1 MNSLSKFLSALGVAT
16 LVLLLD
22 SCPGASPYGETPYQP
37 DSSGLPEAE
46 GAWEEV
52 LQKDPA
58 YPDNVY
64 LTELIEFHP
73 GKVGDAR
80 RVYTPDY
87 YDPDGLPLRNRGA
100 LGPPE
105 GSYPATYSNSEATMT
120 VLGSGGWGVW
130 RFDPDYRIVDRE
142 GADFITFA
150 NHNVLGGDPDGS
162 WNELGRVY
170 VSADGTEWYENGA
183 VHFTVHPDSGTA
195 NSGYDWDAVRGL
207 HGNTHAWA
215 NFRKEIRAE
224 EIDPATGLYID
235 AVGTDGSTATVSRY
249 FTPDD
254 PYLGGD
260 RFDLADFVLVGSD
273 PPIKWDSENMKMSY
287 LKIVDDPA
295 ILDGQDWNPDW
306 MTGARLMAALGINV
320 EAAGTRP

>member
-1 MNSLSKFLSALGVAT
+1 MYYGEWVFHLLQYRHTEIVYEFSFQVPIGLGGGDPGVAPRF
-16 LVLLLD
+16 L
-22 SCPGASPYGETPYQP
+22 PGSFALRRNPYQP

-87 YDPDGLPLRNRGA
+87 YDPDGLPSAIGGP
-100 LGPPE
+100 GPPR
-105 GSYPATYSNSEATMT
+105 GFLSRDIQQFRSDNDRPGQRR
-120 VLGSGGWGVW
+120 LGVW

-254 PYLGGD
+254 PYLGGTASIW
-260 RFDLADFVLVGSD
+260 RILFSSVVIPRSNG
-273 PPIKWDSENMKMSY
+273 IR
-287 LKIVDDPA
+287 KI
-295 ILDGQDWNPDW
+295 
-306 MTGARLMAALGINV
+306 
-320 EAAGTRP
+320 